1 MLKNRTLWLVLTA
14 FFCLNVF
21 GQQKDVT
28 QVEFSEARSQ
38 ALKKADGYN
47 RRVTYKREYLKSADG
62 NFRISFNEISETIL
76 PDKTR
81 NFRVLTNDGIIEKSE
96 EIKIGF
102 FLYERTGNEKWT
114 KTDLRKAVYSYDQS
128 GCRMSII
135 EGDEKI
141 TNKYKVAEE
150 VLNGQQTMIYEGLKI
165 VEYASSNGTFSQ
177 NRFWINKNGLILR
190 SETTYG
196 KLNPER
202 IEEQTF
208 TEYEYNPK
216 DLKITAPIK

>member
-1 MLKNRTLWLVLTA
+1 MLKKKILWLMLTA
-14 FFCLNVF
+14 ICGLNVF
-21 GQQKDVT
+21 GQENDIT
-28 QVEFSEARSQ
+28 EVEFTEAKSQ

-62 NFRISFNEISETIL
+62 SFRNSVSKISEIIL

-81 NFRVLTNDGIIEKSE
+81 NLLIQTSDGVIEKSE
-96 EIKIGF
+96 DIKIGF
-102 FLYERTGNEKWT
+102 FLYERIDGGKWT
-114 KTDLRKAVYSYDQS
+114 KTDLRKVVYDQS
-128 GCRMSII
+128 ACRMSII

-141 TNKYKVAEE
+141 TNKYKIAEE
-150 VLNGQQTMIYEGLKI
+150 VLNGQQTMVYEWLKI
-165 VEYASSNGTFSQ
+165 VEYANSNGTFSQ
-177 NRFWINKNGLILR
+177 NRFWINKDGLIVR
-190 SETTYG
+190 NETTYG